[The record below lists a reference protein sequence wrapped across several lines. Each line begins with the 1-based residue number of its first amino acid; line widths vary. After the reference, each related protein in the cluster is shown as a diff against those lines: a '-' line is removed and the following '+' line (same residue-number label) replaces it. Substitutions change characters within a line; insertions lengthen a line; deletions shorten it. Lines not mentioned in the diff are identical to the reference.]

1 MLSLLRKLFLW
12 IFVDKRARARAE
24 AVLASRQRRVPRG
37 RPGAAAPDGDRD
49 QLIKNALKLRQ
60 EKEHLWNNL
69 PGEEREKLME
79 QLGEGVAARIE
90 EIKGTSQ

>member
-24 AVLASRQRRVPRG
+24 AVLESRQRRVPRG
-37 RPGAAAPDGDRD
+37 RSGAAAADGDRE

-69 PGEEREKLME
+69 PEEERERLVE
-79 QLGEGVAARIE
+79 QLGEGMVAQIE
-90 EIKGTSQ
+90 DIKGTSQ